1 MKIRRAGRVAVT
13 LVLAAGAFVV
23 FGQTVRYKPGDRV
36 EVDVIMAGAP
46 ERGMWRAGTVKSL
59 DAEAREVIVATDAAT
74 DNGGRKIGIPFQSAA
89 KWLRPSAQP
98 SPPTAPAAPEAPPRA
113 PAPQAKAPP
122 ASTPSA
128 APPQPSAQRPQGIL
142 ACPIDQ
148 PKVAQGS
155 RPDPQLLAKVIRC
168 LFEVQAQSA
177 AERSIKVDIHSL
189 EIGNSRDCIPREDF
203 GCGLSGHKIFPAL
216 VRWTKTDYY
225 THSIQWSENE
235 SVFNC
240 FVNPFGKWECGLGQ
254 RIRDGRLQTRER

>member
-1 MKIRRAGRVAVT
+1 M
-13 LVLAAGAFVV
+13 LA
-23 FGQTVRYKPGDRV
+23 QTVRYKPGDRV

-46 ERGMWRAGTVKSL
+46 ERGMWRAGAVKSL
-59 DAEAREVIVATDAAT
+59 DTEAREVIVATDGAT
-74 DNGGRKIGIPFQSAA
+74 DNGGRNIGIPFQSAA
-89 KWLRPSAQP
+89 KWIRPSAQP
-98 SPPTAPAAPEAPPRA
+98 PPTTAPSAAGAPPRS
-113 PAPQAKAPP
+113 PVPQAKAP
-122 ASTPSA
+122 AAGTPSA
-128 APPQPSAQRPQGIL
+128 APAQPSAAQPQGIL

-155 RPDPQLLAKVIRC
+155 RPDQQLLSKVIRC

-177 AERSIKVDIHSL
+177 AERSIKIDIHSL

-203 GCGLSGHKIFPAL
+203 GCGLSGHKLFPAL

-225 THSIQWSENE
+225 AYSIQWSDNE

-240 FVNPFGKWECGLGQ
+240 FVNAFGKWECGLGQ